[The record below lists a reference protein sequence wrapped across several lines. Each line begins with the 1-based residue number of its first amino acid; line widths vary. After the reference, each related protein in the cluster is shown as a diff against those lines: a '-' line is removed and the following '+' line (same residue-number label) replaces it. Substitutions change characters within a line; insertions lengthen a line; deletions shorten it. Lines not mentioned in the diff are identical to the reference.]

1 MRNGITLMV
10 FITLII
16 ASCANK
22 TTLNE
27 NIMPKPIKKN
37 AGKVKTGYAQVNGIN
52 MYYEVHGQGNPLVLL
67 HGGGSTLFTSFAK
80 IIPLL
85 AGRRQVIAVELQA
98 HGRTSDRNA
107 PGSFEQDADDVA
119 ALLKHLIISKA
130 DIMGFSNGGSTS
142 LQLAIRHPECV
153 DKLVAISAIYKRD
166 GMQPGFFDF
175 MQNGTFSDMPQLYK
189 DAFLSV
195 NNDPQKLLNMFN
207 KDRQRMLDFKDWSD
221 ELIKSIEVPVL
232 VMVGDKDVVR
242 PEHAMELARLVPKGQ
257 LAVLPGGHGDFMGEA
272 MATRPNDK
280 MIALTAAMIDDFL
293 GE

>member
-22 TTLNE
+22 TTVNE

-107 PGSFEQDADDVA
+107 PESFEQDADDVA
-119 ALLKHLIISKA
+119 ALLKHLTISKA

-153 DKLVAISAIYKRD
+153 DKLVAVSAIYKRD

-207 KDRQRMLDFKDWSD
+207 KDRQRMLDFRDWSD

>member
-22 TTLNE
+22 TTVNE

-107 PGSFEQDADDVA
+107 PESFEQDADDVA
-119 ALLKHLIISKA
+119 ALLKHLTISKA

-153 DKLVAISAIYKRD
+153 DKLVAVSAIYKRD

>member
-1 MRNGITLMV
+1 MRNGITLMI
-10 FITLII
+10 FITLIV

-22 TTLNE
+22 TTINE
-27 NIMPKPIKKN
+27 NTMPKPIKKN
-37 AGKVKTGYAQVNGIN
+37 TGKVKTGYAQVNGIN
-52 MYYEVHGQGNPLVLL
+52 MYYEVHGQGTPLVLL

-80 IIPLL
+80 MIPLL
-85 AGRRQVIAVELQA
+85 AESRQVIAVELQA

-107 PGSFEQDADDVA
+107 PESFEQDADDVA
-119 ALLKHLIISKA
+119 ALLKHLTISKA

-153 DKLVAISAIYKRD
+153 NKVVAVSAIYKRD

-175 MQNGTFSDMPQLYK
+175 MQKGTFSDMPQPYK

-195 NNDPQKLLNMFN
+195 NNDPQKLMNMFN

-242 PEHAMELARLVPKGQ
+242 PEHAMELARLLPKGQ
-257 LAVLPGGHGDFMGEA
+257 LAVLPGGHGDFMGEV
-272 MATRPNDK
+272 MAAVPNEK
-280 MIALTAAMIDDFL
+280 MITLTAAMIDDFL
-293 GE
+293 GD